1 MIDEH
6 DIVHTP
12 EGADLAL
19 PLAGPL
25 PRAGAWLLD
34 LFFRGLLYL
43 GLTIALFLLGLGGL
57 GALAPALF
65 FIAAFLLEWWYPV
78 LFEALRQGQTPGKRA
93 LGIAVVHTD
102 GTPASFNASVL
113 RNLLRVADFFPF
125 AYLTGLIATLASPRF
140 QRLGD
145 LAADTLVVHVQ
156 SWSGPAEV
164 PWAEDNVRAM
174 PDWPLTLADQ
184 QSLIALAERAPRLS
198 EARRL
203 ELAQQAFPE
212 YPGEAAERHALALA
226 RGLLGDP

>member
-34 LFFRGLLYL
+34 LFIRGLLYL
-43 GLTIALFLLGLGGL
+43 GLTIALALLGLGGL
-57 GALAPALF
+57 GMALF

-102 GTPASFNASVL
+102 GTPASFNACVL

-125 AYLTGLIATLASPRF
+125 AYLTGLIATLCSPRF

-145 LAADTLVVHVQ
+145 LTADTLVVHVRP
-156 SWSGPAEV
+156 WSGAAEV
-164 PWAEDNVRAM
+164 PDADDDLQAV

-184 QSLIALAERAPRLS
+184 QSLIALAERAPRLT
-198 EARRL
+198 EARRQ

-212 YPGEAAERHALALA
+212 YPGPAAERHALALA
-226 RGLLGDP
+226 RQLLGEP

>member
-6 DIVHTP
+6 HSVQTP

-34 LFFRGLLYL
+34 LFIRGLLYL
-43 GLTIALFLLGLGGL
+43 GLTIALAVLGLGGL
-57 GALAPALF
+57 GMALF

-93 LGIAVVHTD
+93 LGIVVVHTD
-102 GTPASFNASVL
+102 GTPAGFNACVL

-125 AYLTGLIATLASPRF
+125 AYLTGLIAMLCSSRF

-145 LAADTLVVHVQ
+145 LAADTLVVHVHPG
-156 SWSGPAEV
+156 SGPAEMQV
-164 PWAEDNVRAM
+164 PDGDARAL

-184 QSLIALAERAPRLS
+184 QSLIALAERAPRLTR
-198 EARRL
+198 ARRQ

-212 YPGEAAERHALALA
+212 YEAEAAERHALALA
-226 RGLLGDP
+226 RGLLGEP

>member
-6 DIVHTP
+6 HIVHTP

-34 LFFRGLLYL
+34 LFFRGLLYGAL
-43 GLTIALFLLGLGGL
+43 GLILWMLGATGL
-57 GALAPALF
+57 GALGPALF
-65 FIAAFLLEWWYPV
+65 FIGAFLLEWWYPV

-102 GTPASFNASVL
+102 GTPAGFNACVL

-125 AYLTGLIATLASPRF
+125 AYLTGLIASLASPRF

-156 SWSGPAEV
+156 PWSGPAEV
-164 PWAEDNVRAM
+164 AEAEHEVRAV

-184 QSLIALAERAPRLS
+184 QSLIALVERAPRLS
-198 EARRL
+198 QARRQ

-212 YPGEAAERHALALA
+212 YAGESAEGHALALA
-226 RGLLGDP
+226 RGLLGGQ